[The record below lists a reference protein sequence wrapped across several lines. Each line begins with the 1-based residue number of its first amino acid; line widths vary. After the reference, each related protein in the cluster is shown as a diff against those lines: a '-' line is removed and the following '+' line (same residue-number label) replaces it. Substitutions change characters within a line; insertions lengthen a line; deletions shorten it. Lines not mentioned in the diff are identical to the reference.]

1 MRYQIHET
9 AIVDNGALIGPN
21 TKIWHWSHVSGG
33 AKIGSDVS
41 IGQNV
46 FIGNKVTIG
55 NSCKI
60 QNNVSIFDAVTLEEF
75 VFCGP
80 SVVFTNVYNPRAM
93 IERKNEYKSILVKKG
108 ATLGANCTVVCGVV
122 IGHFAFV
129 AAGSVITK
137 SVKPYA
143 LMAGNPAVQKGWMSE
158 YGLRIPLPLEGKG
171 DYFCDKEK
179 KLYRL
184 NDNELDKI

>member
-1 MRYQIHET
+1 MSYQKHET
-9 AIVDNGALIGPN
+9 AIIDDGALIGSRS
-21 TKIWHWSHVSGG
+21 KIWHWSHVSGG

-46 FIGNKVTIG
+46 FIGNNVTIG

-60 QNNVSIFDAVTLEEF
+60 QNNVSIFDAVTLEEH

-80 SVVFTNVYNPRAM
+80 SVVFTNVLNPRAM
-93 IERKNEYKSILVKKG
+93 IKRKKEYKSILVKKG

-184 NDNELDKI
+184 NDKELEKI